1 MRLINVKTLELE
13 EFTDNKTPDYAILSH
28 RWGSAGS
35 EIAFQDLQTLSPA
48 QKHSEGYAKITN
60 CCAQASRDG
69 LDWAW
74 LQELLAPPDLEFFS
88 QSWTTIGTKRTLSD
102 IISRITKIPAKILGG
117 GSLSSVSIATRM
129 SWAANR
135 VTTRLEDVAYS
146 LLGIFDVHMPLL
158 YGEGHKAFIRL
169 QEQIMKE
176 SDDHSLFAWKNLH
189 VPTST
194 SWTSE
199 VPKIDLLADAPAA
212 FADAANIIPFRN
224 MKASEPYALT
234 NKGVRMSVIL
244 IPDRGRAAS
253 EPFVIA
259 VLECRLDG
267 PFEGLLGITLV
278 RSSKGSDQY
287 ARYMG
292 ESEDP
297 KVIGLDRIIGQPSST
312 IFVRKSA
319 IVPDFSLAGRFVV
332 RISAESGYRVLQA
345 YPDDCWNS
353 NSSTMATNDQGFGIL
368 IFERPRDR
376 HFVVFIR
383 SLVSTGYVE
392 SEACRV
398 LRDRLALRQA
408 LKPYYGVFE
417 HLVKTCSQKTAGPLK
432 EGDAVSNSIG
442 SLMGRRNVLSG
453 LTDSPNHGRVS
464 CRSADLFGQQMFI
477 IDVS

>member
-1 MRLINVKTLELE
+1 
-13 EFTDNKTPDYAILSH
+13 
-28 RWGSAGS
+28 
-35 EIAFQDLQTLSPA
+35 
-48 QKHSEGYAKITN
+48 
-60 CCAQASRDG
+60 
-69 LDWAW
+69 
-74 LQELLAPPDLEFFS
+74 
-88 QSWTTIGTKRTLSD
+88 
-102 IISRITKIPAKILGG
+102 
-117 GSLSSVSIATRM
+117 M

-158 YGEGHKAFIRL
+158 YGEGYKAFIRL

-176 SDDHSLFAWKNLH
+176 SDDHSLFAWNNFC

-199 VPKIDLLADAPAA
+199 VPKSDLLADSPAA
-212 FADAANIIPFRN
+212 FANAANIIPFRN

-244 IPDRGRAAS
+244 IPYQGRAAS
-253 EPFVIA
+253 EPFVTA

-297 KVIGLDRIIGQPSST
+297 KTIGLDRIIGQQSAT

-319 IVPDFSLAGRFVV
+319 IAPDFSLMGRFVV
-332 RISAESGYRVLQA
+332 RITAESGYRVSQT
-345 YPDDCWNS
+345 YPDECWNVNAS
-353 NSSTMATNDQGFGIL
+353 IMDTNDQGFGII
-368 IFERPRDR
+368 IFERPKHR

-383 SLVSTGYVE
+383 SLGSAGYVE
-392 SEACRV
+392 SEVCRV

-453 LTDSPNHGRVS
+453 LIDSTNQGKLS
-464 CRSADLFGQQMFI
+464 CGSTDLFGQQMFI